1 MSKIRGFNVLIV
13 DDEIEYQN
21 VLSIILQDAGYITNS
36 CSNGLEALDFLK
48 ENAVDLVV
56 TDLKMPHM
64 DGIELI
70 KSIKEQHIETQVI
83 VMTAFGSIESAV
95 SATKYGAED
104 YFVKSNDMDELLK
117 KIERMARLNR
127 LEKKSSILLRN
138 QNSEEVFFDT
148 KNKEYY
154 NILEMCQRT
163 ANTGIN
169 ILLLGE
175 SGVGKE
181 VIANYI
187 HRISDRKTEPFIA
200 LNCQNFPETI
210 IESELFGHEKG
221 SFTGAVERRI
231 GKFEEANYG
240 TLFLDEI
247 GDLPLSTQGKLLR
260 VLESRAIERI
270 GSNKLINLDIRLVS
284 ATNKNLTK
292 DIQEGLF
299 REDLLYRINTLTLPI
314 PPLRERREDLPGLIE
329 FFIKKI
335 EKDQKKI
342 IKSIDERVMKFLLE
356 YNYPGNVRE
365 LRNIIERMIALSK
378 NGEVTINEILMP
390 IDVSTNQGAACNISD
405 NLSLR
410 EARAQFEAEY
420 IKNALDNANG
430 NVSKCADGLGITTR
444 QLWNKI
450 GQYNIGK

>member
-1 MSKIRGFNVLIV
+1 
-13 DDEIEYQN
+13 
-21 VLSIILQDAGYITNS
+21 
-36 CSNGLEALDFLK
+36 
-48 ENAVDLVV
+48 
-56 TDLKMPHM
+56 
-64 DGIELI
+64 
-70 KSIKEQHIETQVI
+70 
-83 VMTAFGSIESAV
+83 
-95 SATKYGAED
+95 
-104 YFVKSNDMDELLK
+104 MDELLK
-117 KIERMARLNR
+117 KIERMAKLSR
-127 LEKKSSILLRN
+127 LEKKSKILLRN

-163 ANTGIN
+163 ASTGIN

-187 HRISDRKTEPFIA
+187 HRISDRKSEPFIA

-270 GSNKLINLDIRLVS
+270 GSNKLINLDIRLIS

-292 DIQEGLF
+292 EIQEGTF
-299 REDLLYRINTLTLPI
+299 REDLLYRINTLTLQI
-314 PPLRERREDLPGLIE
+314 PPLRERREDLPGLIQ
-329 FFIKKI
+329 FFVEKI

-390 IDVSTNQGAACNISD
+390 IDIPETQRKGCNVSE
-405 NLSLR
+405 NLTLR
-410 EARAQFEAEY
+410 EARAQFETEY
-420 IKNALDNANG
+420 IKSALENANG
-430 NVSKCADGLGITTR
+430 NVSRCADNLGITTR

-450 GQYNIGK
+450 GQYNIDK